1 MRIRCCYCGA
11 NTMSKWRTC
20 WDCGGTLPWQ
30 IAIARA
36 AAPTWNGNTINQS
49 VIRFKCAF
57 YVQYICILCCFN
69 VIAAVQFI
77 NRWILWVLCS
87 MKLWRRNAFL
97 LYARVTNCF
106 CLVHISFPLSISIL
120 LLLNVRVTNVW
131 LNEKANAH
139 RLTIAY
145 RVATMNSISKWK
157 FFKATFYVCSNENEI
172 FQKKRLEDNLRHFK
186 QRKKWSNF
194 IFFVAP
200 NDVSIDKL
208 S

>member
-1 MRIRCCYCGA
+1 MTYMLRLWRRIAMA
-11 NTMSKWRTC
+11 NSNSKSSSTN
-20 WDCGGTLPWQ
+20 LKWQ
-30 IAIARA
+30 HHQ
-36 AAPTWNGNTINQS
+36 PVSYTIQ
-49 VIRFKCAF
+49 V
-57 YVQYICILCCFN
+57 CILCTMYICACILCWFN

-77 NRWILWVLCS
+77 NRCILCVLCS

-120 LLLNVRVTNVW
+120 LLNVRVTNVW

-145 RVATMNSISKWK
+145 RVATMNAISKWK
-157 FFKATFYVCSNENEI
+157 SFKAIFYVCLNENEI
-172 FQKKRLEDNLRHFK
+172 FQKQKRLEDNLRHFK

-200 NDVSIDKL
+200 IDVSIDKL